1 MTFDTLEL
9 PQTPGTY
16 VLIVRADHPLTLTV
30 GRLGIVKLP
39 GGLAAY
45 VGSARGAGGLRARI
59 SRHLR
64 ADKPVHWHI
73 DALTAL
79 APVVAIWLRESP
91 ERLECSWAQTLAALA
106 TVPIPRF
113 GSSDC
118 KCPAHLFTLSA
129 GSIPAVWTALGQ
141 PVVIS
146 LLGGDA
152 ELDGLAQH

>member
-1 MTFDTLEL
+1 MTFNIAEL
-9 PQTPGTY
+9 PPTPGTY
-16 VLIVRADHPLTLTV
+16 VLIVRVDQPLTLTA
-30 GRLGIVKLP
+30 GRLGTVGLP

-45 VGSARGAGGLRARI
+45 VGSAHGAGGLRARI

-106 TVPIPRF
+106 TVPIPHF

-118 KCPAHLFTLSA
+118 KCPAHLLTLPT
-129 GSIPAVWTALGQ
+129 GSIPTAWAALGR

-146 LLGGDA
+146 LLGGNV